1 MSGAHRLGTARE
13 LNLPY
18 GRTLVN
24 LLVDPGRAAELKA
37 VSRDLASLDLSPR
50 QLADLEML
58 ATGVFTPLTS
68 FMSQA
73 DYEAVCAGMRL
84 ADGRLWPVPVTLDV
98 SQKFAEKISSGQ
110 SIALRDG
117 EGTLM
122 AVLTVSEIWHP
133 DRGAEAQ
140 CLYGTRSFTH
150 AAANQL
156 LNASGEVCVTGRL
169 EVMEL
174 PSHHDFGPLRRT
186 PAEVRAQLARRG
198 VTRVVGY
205 HPRHL
210 MHRAHVEFTKRIAYL
225 NDAVLL
231 IQAAVG
237 RRGLND
243 ADHFTRARAL
253 RAALDHYSSQVAQ
266 LNLLELSPRHSGA
279 RAALWHAI
287 LHKNFGCSHF
297 IVEHDYDDQGEGAT
311 GDPLYGQYHG
321 LDSVTWHAQEI
332 GIEVVPFRNLVLEED
347 QPEKL
352 LSPRG
357 ASRRMKGRVR
367 ETSHE
372 QNAEIA
378 HWFSYPTVLEEW
390 RKTLRHGFT
399 LFFTGLSGAGKSTL
413 AQVLY
418 ARLKEQEARPV
429 TLLDGDIVHK
439 NISSELGFTREHRDM
454 NVLRQ
459 GYMASLIT
467 RHGGIA
473 ICAPIAP
480 YANTRAQVRA
490 MVEEDG
496 DFIEI
501 YVATPL
507 ATCEARDRKGLYARA
522 RAGLIRQFTG
532 VSDPYETPA
541 NPEIVVD
548 TSLQSASEAADKILA
563 YLMAQ
568 GYLGHGSTMQA
579 EQHKVRHEPITLW
592 TSDSGSLPQTLSSGD
607 AASSFGARMPLHKKV
622 N

>member
-1 MSGAHRLGTARE
+1 MSGAQRLGTLRE
-13 LNLPY
+13 LNQPY
-18 GRTLVN
+18 GGTLVN
-24 LLVDPGRAAELKA
+24 LLVSPDRAAELKA
-37 VSRDLASLDLSPR
+37 VSRDLVSLDLSPR
-50 QLADLEML
+50 HLADLEML
-58 ATGVFTPLTS
+58 ATGVFSPLQS
-68 FMSQA
+68 FMGQA
-73 DYEAVCAGMRL
+73 DYEAVCAHMRL
-84 ADGRLWPVPVTLDV
+84 ADGRLWPIPVTLDI
-98 SQKFAEKISSGQ
+98 SLKFSENILPGQ
-110 SIALRDG
+110 LIALRDG

-122 AVLTVSEIWHP
+122 AVLTVSEIWQP
-133 DRGAEAQ
+133 DKGAESQ
-140 CLYGTRSFTH
+140 CLYGTRSITH

-156 LNASGEVCVTGRL
+156 LNANGDACISGKL
-169 EVMEL
+169 EVVEL
-174 PSHHDFGPLRRT
+174 PIHHDFPRLRQT
-186 PAEVRAQLARRG
+186 PAEVRARLVRQN

-210 MHRAHVEFTKRIAYL
+210 MHRAHVEFTKRTAYL
-225 NDAVLL
+225 KDAVLL
-231 IQAAVG
+231 IQSHVG

-243 ADHFTRARAL
+243 ADHFSRVRAL
-253 RAALDHYSSQVAQ
+253 YAVLDRYSSQAAQ

-279 RAALWHAI
+279 RSAMWHAI

-357 ASRRMKGRVR
+357 ASRRMKGKIRVA
-367 ETSHE
+367 SHE

-378 HWFSYPTVLEEW
+378 HWFSYPAVLEEW
-390 RKTLRHGFT
+390 HKTLRQGFT

-429 TLLDGDIVHK
+429 TLLDGDIVRK
-439 NISSELGFTREHRDM
+439 NISSELGFSREHRDM

-459 GYMASLIT
+459 GYVASLIT

-496 DFIEI
+496 DFIEV

-507 ATCEARDRKGLYARA
+507 GTCESRDRKGLYARA
-522 RAGLIRQFTG
+522 RAGLIKQFTG
-532 VSDPYETPA
+532 VSDPYETPI

-548 TSLQSASEAADKILA
+548 TSLQSANEAADKILA
-563 YLMAQ
+563 YLTAQ
-568 GYLGHGSTMQA
+568 GYMTRVDKAGASQA
-579 EQHKVRHEPITLW
+579 KTTRDPATLW
-592 TSDSGSLPQTLSSGD
+592 TSTSGNVLPLTQSRGEAGPVLGTGKP
-607 AASSFGARMPLHKKV
+607 FHK
-622 N
+622 

>member
-1 MSGAHRLGTARE
+1 MGGIHRLRTSKE
-13 LNLPY
+13 LNSPY
-18 GRTLVN
+18 GGILIN
-24 LLVDPGRAAELKA
+24 LHVPPGRATELK
-37 VSRDLASLDLSPR
+37 SISQNLISIDLSPR
-50 QLADLEML
+50 QLTDLEML
-58 ATGVFTPLTS
+58 ATGVYSPLQS
-68 FMSQA
+68 FMGQA
-73 DYEAVCAGMRL
+73 DYEAVCARMRL
-84 ADGRLWPVPVTLDV
+84 ADGRLWPIPVTLDV
-98 SQKFAEKISSGQ
+98 PLKLAEEILPGQ
-110 SIALRDG
+110 SVALRDA
-117 EGTLM
+117 EGMLM
-122 AVLTVSEIWHP
+122 AVLTVSEIWQR
-133 DRGAEAQ
+133 DRGAESQ

-150 AAANQL
+150 MAANQL
-156 LNASGEVCVTGRL
+156 LNASSDTCLTGRL
-169 EVMEL
+169 EVVEL
-174 PSHHDFGPLRRT
+174 PMHHDFPALRRT
-186 PAEVRAQLARRG
+186 PAELRAHYAYHH

-205 HPRHL
+205 QPRHL
-210 MHRAHVEFTKRIAYL
+210 MHRAHVDFTKRTIYL
-225 NDAVLL
+225 KDAVLL
-231 IQAAVG
+231 IQASVG

-243 ADHFTRARAL
+243 ADHFSRARAL
-253 RAALDHYSSQVAQ
+253 SVVLDRYASQAAH
-266 LNLLELSPRHSGA
+266 LNLLELSPRHCGA
-279 RAALWHAI
+279 RSALWHAI

-332 GIEVVPFRNLVLEED
+332 GIELVPFRNLVLEED

-357 ASRRMKGRVR
+357 ASRRMKGKIR
-367 ETSHE
+367 ETSNE

-378 HWFSYPTVLEEW
+378 HWFSYPAVLEEW
-390 RKTLRHGFT
+390 RKTLRHGIT

-429 TLLDGDIVHK
+429 TLLDGDIVRK
-439 NISSELGFTREHRDM
+439 NISSELGFSREHRDI
-454 NVLRQ
+454 NIQRQ
-459 GYMASLIT
+459 GYIASLIT

-507 ATCEARDRKGLYARA
+507 AVCESRDRKGLYARA

-532 VSDPYETPA
+532 VSDPYETPL

-548 TSLQSASEAADKILA
+548 TSLQSADEAAEKILT
-563 YLMAQ
+563 YLVAQ
-568 GYLGHGSTMQA
+568 GYLSRHGKSSAVSAMPERDPSLLWQNASSGVLPMTRSTTDP
-579 EQHKVRHEPITLW
+579 VRT
-592 TSDSGSLPQTLSSGD
+592 TDSGK
-607 AASSFGARMPLHKKV
+607 PLFK
-622 N
+622 

>member
-1 MSGAHRLGTARE
+1 MSGLHRLGTSKQ
-13 LNLPY
+13 LNTPY
-18 GRTLVN
+18 GGILVN
-24 LLVDPGRAAELKA
+24 LKVNPERAAEIKA
-37 VSRDLASLDLSPR
+37 ASRDMVSLDLSPR
-50 QLADLEML
+50 HLADLEML
-58 ATGVFTPLTS
+58 ATGVFSPLQS
-68 FMSQA
+68 FMGRD
-73 DYEAVCAGMRL
+73 DYEAVCACMRL
-84 ADGRLWPVPVTLDV
+84 ADGRLWPIPVTLDIA
-98 SQKFAEKISSGQ
+98 QKFAEKISPGQ
-110 SIALRDG
+110 TIALRDG

-122 AVLTVSEIWHP
+122 AVLTVSEIWNP
-133 DRGAEAQ
+133 DRGAESQ
-140 CLYGTRSFTH
+140 CLYGTRSITH

-156 LNASGEVCVTGRL
+156 LNAGGDACITGRL
-169 EVMEL
+169 EVVEL
-174 PSHHDFGPLRRT
+174 PSHHDFAPLRRT
-186 PAEVRAQLARRG
+186 PAEVRAQLARQS

-210 MHRAHVEFTKRIAYL
+210 MHRAHVEFTKRTTYL
-225 NDAVLL
+225 KDAVLL

-243 ADHFTRARAL
+243 ADHFSRARAL
-253 RAALDHYSSQVAQ
+253 YAVLERYSSQAAH
-266 LNLLELSPRHSGA
+266 LNLLELSPRNSGPRSA
-279 RAALWHAI
+279 MWHAI

-321 LDSVTWHAQEI
+321 LDSMTWHAQEI

-367 ETSHE
+367 VASHE
-372 QNAEIA
+372 QNAEVA
-378 HWFSYPTVLEEW
+378 HWFSYPAVLEEW
-390 RKTLRHGFT
+390 HKTLRQGFT

-413 AQVLY
+413 AQVLT

-429 TLLDGDIVHK
+429 TLLDGDIVRK
-439 NISSELGFTREHRDM
+439 TISSELGFSREHRDI

-459 GYMASLIT
+459 GYVASLIT

-501 YVATPL
+501 HVATPL
-507 ATCEARDRKGLYARA
+507 TTCESRDRKGLYARA
-522 RAGLIRQFTG
+522 RAGLIKQFTG
-532 VSDPYETPA
+532 ITDPYETPV

-548 TSLQSASEAADKILA
+548 TSLQSATEAADKILA
-563 YLMAQ
+563 YLTAQ
-568 GYLGHGSTMQA
+568 GYMARQENSAVGQA
-579 EQHKVRHEPITLW
+579 KSKRDPATLW
-592 TSDSGSLPQTLSSGD
+592 TSATGRVLPLDQSHGEAGPVL
-607 AASSFGARMPLHKKV
+607 GAGKPLPK
-622 N
+622 

>member
-1 MSGAHRLGTARE
+1 MGGIHRLGKSKE
-13 LNLPY
+13 LNSPF
-18 GRTLVN
+18 GGALVN
-24 LLVDPGRAAELKA
+24 LKVTPDRAAELKA
-37 VSRDLASLDLSPR
+37 VSHDLVSVDLSPR

-58 ATGVFTPLTS
+58 ATGVFSPLQS
-68 FMSQA
+68 FMGRA
-73 DYEAVCAGMRL
+73 DYEAVCARMRL
-84 ADGRLWPVPVTLDV
+84 ADGRLWPIPVTLDI
-98 SQKFAEKISSGQ
+98 SQKLAEEISPGQ
-110 SIALRDG
+110 PVALRDA

-122 AVLTVSEIWHP
+122 AVLTVSEIWLR
-133 DRGAEAQ
+133 DRGAESQ

-150 AAANQL
+150 VAANQL
-156 LNASGEVCVTGRL
+156 LNASGDTCLSGGFEVV
-169 EVMEL
+169 EL
-174 PSHHDFGPLRRT
+174 PMHHDFPSLRRT
-186 PAEVRAQLARRG
+186 PAEWRAQYAQHH

-210 MHRAHVEFTKRIAYL
+210 MHRAHVEFTKRTAYL
-225 NDAVLL
+225 KDAVLL
-231 IQAAVG
+231 IQASVG

-243 ADHFTRARAL
+243 ADHFSRTRAL
-253 RAALDHYSSQVAQ
+253 SVVLDRYASQAAQ
-266 LNLLELSPRHSGA
+266 LNLLELSPRHVGA
-279 RAALWHAI
+279 RSALWHAI
-287 LHKNFGCSHF
+287 LHKNFGCTHF

-311 GDPLYGQYHG
+311 GDPMYGQYHG

-352 LSPRG
+352 LSLRG
-357 ASRRMKGRVR
+357 VSRRMKGKIR

-378 HWFSYPTVLEEW
+378 HWFSYPAVLEEW
-390 RKTLRHGFT
+390 RKTLRQGFT

-429 TLLDGDIVHK
+429 TLFDGDVVRK
-439 NISSELGFTREHRDM
+439 NISSELGFSREHRDI
-454 NVLRQ
+454 NIQRQ
-459 GYMASLIT
+459 GYIASLIT

-507 ATCEARDRKGLYARA
+507 AVCESRDRKGLYARA

-532 VSDPYETPA
+532 VSDPYDTPS

-548 TSLQSASEAADKILA
+548 TSLQSANEAADKILA

-568 GYLGHGSTMQA
+568 GYLTRLAQTAVVQA
-579 EQHKVRHEPITLW
+579 KPTRDPATLW
-592 TSDSGSLPQTLSSGD
+592 TSSSADVLPMTTLTAD
-607 AASSFGARMPLHKKV
+607 PARTTGPGKPLIK
-622 N
+622 

>member
-1 MSGAHRLGTARE
+1 MGGARRLGTATE
-13 LNLPY
+13 LNQPY
-18 GRTLVN
+18 GGTLVN
-24 LLVDPGRAAELKA
+24 LLAGPERAAELKA
-37 VSRDLASLDLSPR
+37 ISRDLISLDLAPR
-50 QLADLEML
+50 QLADLELL
-58 ATGVFTPLTS
+58 ATGVFSPLSS
-68 FMSQA
+68 FMGQA
-73 DYEAVCAGMRL
+73 DYEAVCARMRL

-98 SQKFAEKISSGQ
+98 TSKVAEKISAGQ
-110 SIALRDG
+110 SIALRDA
-117 EGTLM
+117 EGAMM
-122 AVLTVSEIWHP
+122 AVLTVTEMWQR

-140 CLYGTRSFTH
+140 CLYGTRSVTH

-156 LNASGEVCVTGRL
+156 HNATGEICLTGKL
-169 EVMEL
+169 EVVEL
-174 PSHHDFGPLRRT
+174 PVHHDFGALRQT
-186 PAEVRAQLARRG
+186 PAQVRAQLARRG
-198 VTRVVGY
+198 VMRVIGY

-210 MHRAHVEFTKRIAYL
+210 MHRAHVEFTKRTAYL
-225 NDAVLL
+225 KDAVLL

-237 RRGLND
+237 NRGLSD
-243 ADHFTRARAL
+243 SDHFARTRAL
-253 RAALDHYSSQVAQ
+253 RAVLDHYSSQLAQ
-266 LNLLELSPRHSGA
+266 LNLLELSPRYCGT
-279 RAALWHAI
+279 RTALWHAI

-297 IVEHDYDDQGEGAT
+297 IVEHDYDDQGEGAN

-321 LDSVTWHAQEI
+321 LDSVAWHAQEI

-367 ETSHE
+367 TVSHE

-378 HWFSYPTVLEEW
+378 HWFSYPAVLEEW
-390 RKTLRHGFT
+390 HKTLRQGFT

-413 AQVLY
+413 AQMLY

-429 TLLDGDIVHK
+429 TLLDGDIVRK

-459 GYMASLIT
+459 GFMAGLIT

-501 YVATPL
+501 FVATPIT
-507 ATCEARDRKGLYARA
+507 TCEARDRKGLYARA

-532 VSDPYETPA
+532 VSDPYETPV

-548 TSLQSASEAADKILA
+548 TSLQSASEAADRILA
-563 YLMAQ
+563 YLTAQ
-568 GYLGHGSTMQA
+568 GYLARGGQA
-579 EQHKVRHEPITLW
+579 EAEPARVKHDPITLW
-592 TSDSGSLPQTLSSGD
+592 TSASGSLPQTLSSGN
-607 AASSFGARMPLHKKV
+607 AVPSFGDGIRRVSK
-622 N
+622 

>member
-1 MSGAHRLGTARE
+1 MSGAQRLGTSRE
-13 LNLPY
+13 LNQPY
-18 GRTLVN
+18 GGTLVN
-24 LLVDPGRAAELKA
+24 LLVSPDRAAELKA
-37 VSRDLASLDLSPR
+37 VSHDLASLDLSPR

-58 ATGVFTPLTS
+58 ATGVFSPLTS
-68 FMSQA
+68 FMGQA

-84 ADGRLWPVPVTLDV
+84 ADGRLWPVPVTLDM
-98 SQKFAEKISSGQ
+98 SLKFAEKISPGQ

-122 AVLTVSEIWHP
+122 AVLTASEIWQP
-133 DRGAEAQ
+133 DRGAESQ

-150 AAANQL
+150 AGVNQL
-156 LNASGEVCVTGRL
+156 LNASGDACITGKL
-169 EVMEL
+169 EVVEL
-174 PSHHDFGPLRRT
+174 PVHHDFASLRRT
-186 PAEVRAQLARRG
+186 PAEVRMQLARRN

-210 MHRAHVEFTKRIAYL
+210 MHRAHVEFTKRAAYL
-225 NDAVLL
+225 KDAVLL
-231 IQAAVG
+231 IQVVVG
-237 RRGLND
+237 RKGVND
-243 ADHFTRARAL
+243 ADHFSRARAL
-253 RAALDHYSSQVAQ
+253 CAVLDHYSSQLAQ

-321 LDSVTWHAQEI
+321 LDSVVWHAQEI

-429 TLLDGDIVHK
+429 TLLDGDIVRK
-439 NISSELGFTREHRDM
+439 NISSELGFSREHRDM
-454 NVLRQ
+454 NVLRL

-507 ATCEARDRKGLYARA
+507 ATCETRDRKGQYARA
-522 RAGLIRQFTG
+522 RAGVIKQFTG
-532 VSDPYETPA
+532 VSDPYETPV

-563 YLMAQ
+563 YLTAQ
-568 GYLGHGSTMQA
+568 GYLGRGSTMQG
-579 EQHKVRHEPITLW
+579 EQQKVRHEPITLW
-592 TSDSGSLPQTLSSGD
+592 TSSAGSLPQTLSSGD
-607 AASSFGARMPLHKKV
+607 AASYLGTGKPLRK
-622 N
+622 

>member
-1 MSGAHRLGTARE
+1 MSGAHRLVTSKE
-13 LNLPY
+13 LNSPY
-18 GRTLVN
+18 GGTLVN
-24 LLVDPGRAAELKA
+24 LRVSPQRAAEIKA
-37 VSRDLASLDLSPR
+37 ASRDLVSLDLSPR
-50 QLADLEML
+50 HLADLEML
-58 ATGVFTPLTS
+58 ATGVFSPLQS
-68 FMSQA
+68 FMGRE
-73 DYEAVCAGMRL
+73 DYEAVCARMRL
-84 ADGRLWPVPVTLDV
+84 ADGRLWPIPVTLDIA
-98 SQKFAEKISSGQ
+98 QKFVGKISAGQ
-110 SIALRDG
+110 TIALRDG

-122 AVLTVSEIWHP
+122 AVLTVSEIWQP
-133 DRGAEAQ
+133 DKGAESQ
-140 CLYGTRSFTH
+140 CLYGTRSITH

-156 LNASGEVCVTGRL
+156 LNASDDACIAGKL
-169 EVMEL
+169 EVVEL
-174 PSHHDFGPLRRT
+174 PTHHDFAPMRRT
-186 PAEVRAQLARRG
+186 PAEIRTQLARQG

-210 MHRAHVEFTKRIAYL
+210 MHRAHVEFTKRTAYL
-225 NDAVLL
+225 KDAVLL

-243 ADHFTRARAL
+243 ADHFARARAL
-253 RAALDHYSSQVAQ
+253 SAVLDRYSSQAAH
-266 LNLLELSPRHSGA
+266 LNLLELSSRNSGPRSA
-279 RAALWHAI
+279 MWYAI

-332 GIEVVPFRNLVLEED
+332 GIEVAPFRSLVLEED

-357 ASRRMKGRVR
+357 AGRRMKGRVR
-367 ETSHE
+367 EATHE

-378 HWFSYPTVLEEW
+378 HWFSYPAVLEEW
-390 RKTLRHGFT
+390 HKTLRQGFT

-429 TLLDGDIVHK
+429 TLLDGDIVRK
-439 NISSELGFTREHRDM
+439 NISSELGFSREHRDM

-459 GYMASLIT
+459 GYVASLIT

-480 YANTRAQVRA
+480 YANTRAQVRS
-490 MVEEDG
+490 MIEEDG

-501 YVATPL
+501 HVATPL
-507 ATCEARDRKGLYARA
+507 ATCESRDRKGLYARA
-522 RAGLIRQFTG
+522 RAGLIKQFTG
-532 VSDPYETPA
+532 VSDPYETPI

-548 TSLQSASEAADKILA
+548 TSLQSANEAADKILA
-563 YLMAQ
+563 YLTAQ
-568 GYLGHGSTMQA
+568 GYMTQTSKAATSQTKPRDPA
-579 EQHKVRHEPITLW
+579 TLW
-592 TSDSGSLPQTLSSGD
+592 TSTAGSVLPMTQSHGEARPVLASGK
-607 AASSFGARMPLHKKV
+607 PLYK
-622 N
+622 

>member
-1 MSGAHRLGTARE
+1 MGGAQRLGTSRE
-13 LNLPY
+13 LNQPY
-18 GRTLVN
+18 GGTLVN
-24 LLVDPGRAAELKA
+24 LLVGPGRAAELKA
-37 VSRDLASLDLSPR
+37 VSRDLVSLDLSPR
-50 QLADLEML
+50 HLADLEML
-58 ATGVFTPLTS
+58 ATGVFSPLTS
-68 FMSQA
+68 FMGRE

-84 ADGRLWPVPVTLDV
+84 ADGRLWPIPVTLDA
-98 SQKFAEKISSGQ
+98 SSKFVEKISPGQ
-110 SIALRDG
+110 SMALRDG

-122 AVLTVSEIWHP
+122 AVLTVSEIWQP
-133 DRGAEAQ
+133 DRGAESQ

-156 LNASGEVCVTGRL
+156 LNANGDACITGKL
-169 EVMEL
+169 EVVEL
-174 PSHHDFGPLRRT
+174 PVHHDFIPLRRT
-186 PAEVRAQLARRG
+186 PAEVRAQLARRNATC
-198 VTRVVGY
+198 VIGY
-205 HPRHL
+205 HPRQL
-210 MHRAHVEFTKRIAYL
+210 MHRAHVEFTKRTAYL
-225 NDAVLL
+225 RDAVLL
-231 IQAAVG
+231 IQAVVG

-243 ADHFTRARAL
+243 ADHFARARAL
-253 RAALDHYSSQVAQ
+253 SAVIDRYSSQVAQ
-266 LNLLELSPRHSGA
+266 LNLLELSPRHSGVRSA
-279 RAALWHAI
+279 MWHAI

-297 IVEHDYDDQGEGAT
+297 IVEHDYDDHGEGAT
-311 GDPLYGQYHG
+311 GEPLYGRYHG
-321 LDSVTWHAQEI
+321 IESVAWHAQEI

-357 ASRRMKGRVR
+357 ASRRMKGRIR
-367 ETSHE
+367 EISHE
-372 QNAEIA
+372 RNAEIA
-378 HWFSYPTVLEEW
+378 HWFSYPAVLEEW
-390 RKTLRHGFT
+390 HKTLRHGFT

-429 TLLDGDIVHK
+429 TLLDGDIVRK
-439 NISSELGFTREHRDM
+439 NISSELGFSREHRDI

-459 GYMASLIT
+459 GYVASLIT

-507 ATCEARDRKGLYARA
+507 NTCETRDRKGLYARA
-522 RAGLIRQFTG
+522 RAGLIKQFTG
-532 VSDPYETPA
+532 VSDPYETPI

-548 TSLQSASEAADKILA
+548 TSLQSANEAADKILA

-568 GYLGHGSTMQA
+568 GYLTRESKA
-579 EQHKVRHEPITLW
+579 EAEHAKTRRDPATLW
-592 TSDSGSLPQTLSSGD
+592 TSTSGNVLSLTQSSGD
-607 AASSFGARMPLHKKV
+607 AGRTLGSGKPLQK
-622 N
+622 

>member
-1 MSGAHRLGTARE
+1 MSGAQRLGTSRA
-13 LNLPY
+13 LNQPY
-18 GRTLVN
+18 GGTLVN
-24 LLVDPGRAAELKA
+24 LRVSPDRAAELKA
-37 VSRDLASLDLSPR
+37 VSRDLVSLDLSPR
-50 QLADLEML
+50 HLADLEML
-58 ATGVFTPLTS
+58 ATGVFSPLRS
-68 FMSQA
+68 FMGQA
-73 DYEAVCAGMRL
+73 DYKAVCAGMRL
-84 ADGRLWPVPVTLDV
+84 ADGRLWPIPVTLDA
-98 SQKFAEKISSGQ
+98 SLKFAEKISPGQ
-110 SIALRDG
+110 SIALRDD

-122 AVLTVSEIWHP
+122 AVLTLSEIWQP
-133 DRGAEAQ
+133 DRGAESQ

-156 LNASGEVCVTGRL
+156 LNANGDACITGEL
-169 EVMEL
+169 EVVEL
-174 PSHHDFGPLRRT
+174 PVHHDFAPLRQA
-186 PAEVRAQLARRG
+186 PAEVRVQLARRN

-210 MHRAHVEFTKRIAYL
+210 MHRAHVEFTKRTTYL
-225 NDAVLL
+225 KDAVLL
-231 IQAAVG
+231 IQAVVG
-237 RRGLND
+237 RKGLND
-243 ADHFTRARAL
+243 ADHFARARAL
-253 RAALDHYSSQVAQ
+253 CAVLDHYSSRVAC
-266 LNLLELSPRHSGA
+266 LNLLELSPRYSGA
-279 RAALWHAI
+279 RTALWHAI

-311 GDPLYGQYHG
+311 GSPLYGQYHG
-321 LDSVTWHAQEI
+321 IDSVTWHAQEI

-357 ASRRMKGRVR
+357 ASRRMKGRIR

-372 QNAEIA
+372 RNAEIA
-378 HWFSYPTVLEEW
+378 HWFSYPVVLEEW

-418 ARLKEQEARPV
+418 ARLKEHEARPV
-429 TLLDGDIVHK
+429 TLLDGDIVRK
-439 NISSELGFTREHRDM
+439 NISSELGFSREHRDI

-459 GYMASLIT
+459 GYVASLIT

-507 ATCEARDRKGLYARA
+507 NTCETRDRKGLYARA
-522 RAGLIRQFTG
+522 RAGLIKQFTG
-532 VSDPYETPA
+532 VSDPYETPV

-548 TSLQSASEAADKILA
+548 TSLQSANEAADKILA
-563 YLMAQ
+563 YLTAQ
-568 GYLGHGSTMQA
+568 GYLIREGKAEA
-579 EQHKVRHEPITLW
+579 EQAKTKRDPATLW
-592 TSDSGSLPQTLSSGD
+592 ASTSGNVLSLTPSSGD
-607 AASSFGARMPLHKKV
+607 AGRALGSGKPLHK
-622 N
+622 

>member
-1 MSGAHRLGTARE
+1 MSGIHRLGASKE
-13 LNLPY
+13 LNSPY
-18 GRTLVN
+18 GGTLVN
-24 LLVDPGRAAELKA
+24 LKVNPQRAAEIKA
-37 VSRDLASLDLSPR
+37 ASRDLVSLDLSPR
-50 QLADLEML
+50 HLADLEML
-58 ATGVFTPLTS
+58 ATGVFSPLQS
-68 FMSQA
+68 FMGRE
-73 DYEAVCAGMRL
+73 DYEAVCARMRL
-84 ADGRLWPVPVTLDV
+84 ADGRLWPVPVTLDIAR
-98 SQKFAEKISSGQ
+98 KIAEKISPGQ
-110 SIALRDG
+110 AIALRDG

-122 AVLTVSEIWHP
+122 AVLTVSEIWQP
-133 DRGAEAQ
+133 DKGAESQ
-140 CLYGTRSFTH
+140 CLYGTRSITH

-156 LNASGEVCVTGRL
+156 LNASGESCITGKL
-169 EVMEL
+169 EVVEL
-174 PSHHDFGPLRRT
+174 PVHHDFTPMRRT
-186 PAEVRAQLARRG
+186 PAEVRAQLARQNA
-198 VTRVVGY
+198 TRVVGY

-210 MHRAHVEFTKRIAYL
+210 MHRAHVEFTKRTTYL
-225 NDAVLL
+225 KDAVLL
-231 IQAAVG
+231 IQSAVG

-243 ADHFTRARAL
+243 ADHFSRARAL
-253 RAALDHYSSQVAQ
+253 CAVLDRYSAQAAH
-266 LNLLELSPRHSGA
+266 LNFLELSPRNSGPRSA
-279 RAALWHAI
+279 MWHAI

-367 ETSHE
+367 EASHE
-372 QNAEIA
+372 QNAEVA
-378 HWFSYPTVLEEW
+378 HWFSYPAVLEEW
-390 RKTLRHGFT
+390 HKTLRQGFT

-429 TLLDGDIVHK
+429 TLLDGDIVRK
-439 NISSELGFTREHRDM
+439 NISSELGFSREHRDM

-459 GYMASLIT
+459 GYVASLIT

-480 YANTRAQVRA
+480 YANTRAQVRT

-507 ATCEARDRKGLYARA
+507 TTCESRDRKGLYARA
-522 RAGLIRQFTG
+522 RAGLIKQFTG
-532 VSDPYETPA
+532 VSDPYETPI

-563 YLMAQ
+563 YLTVQ
-568 GYLGHGSTMQA
+568 GYLAREDKTGTSQA
-579 EQHKVRHEPITLW
+579 KTKRGPATLW
-592 TSDSGSLPQTLSSGD
+592 TSTSGSVLPMTQSHGETGPVLGT
-607 AASSFGARMPLHKKV
+607 GKPLHK
-622 N
+622 

>member
-1 MSGAHRLGTARE
+1 MGGIHRLGTSKE
-13 LNLPY
+13 LNSPY
-18 GRTLVN
+18 GGTLVN
-24 LLVDPGRAAELKA
+24 LKVNPERAAEIKA
-37 VSRDLASLDLSPR
+37 TSRDLASLDLSPR

-58 ATGVFTPLTS
+58 ATGVFSPLQT
-68 FMSQA
+68 FMGRE
-73 DYEAVCAGMRL
+73 DYEAVCARMRL
-84 ADGRLWPVPVTLDV
+84 ADGRLWPIPVTLDI
-98 SQKFAEKISSGQ
+98 SLKFAENISPGQ
-110 SIALRDG
+110 QIALRDG

-122 AVLTVSEIWHP
+122 AVLTMSEIWQP
-133 DRGAEAQ
+133 DKGAESQ
-140 CLYGTRSFTH
+140 CLYGTRSITH

-156 LNASGEVCVTGRL
+156 LNASGDACITGKL
-169 EVMEL
+169 EVVEL
-174 PSHHDFGPLRRT
+174 PAHHDFASLRQT
-186 PAEVRAQLARRG
+186 PAEVRARLARQN

-210 MHRAHVEFTKRIAYL
+210 MHRAHVEFTKRTAYL
-225 NDAVLL
+225 KDAVLL
-231 IQAAVG
+231 IQSAVG

-243 ADHFTRARAL
+243 ADHFSRVRAL
-253 RAALDHYSSQVAQ
+253 CAVLDHYSSHVGQ
-266 LNLLELSPRHSGA
+266 LNLLELSPRYCGA
-279 RAALWHAI
+279 RSAIWHAI

-311 GDPLYGQYHG
+311 GESLYGEYHG
-321 LDSVTWHAQEI
+321 LDSVTWHVQEI

-357 ASRRMKGRVR
+357 ASRRMKGKIR
-367 ETSHE
+367 EASHE
-372 QNAEIA
+372 RNAEVA
-378 HWFSYPTVLEEW
+378 HWFSYPAVLEEW
-390 RKTLRHGFT
+390 RKTLRQGFT

-429 TLLDGDIVHK
+429 TLLDGDIVRKH
-439 NISSELGFTREHRDM
+439 ISSELGFSREHRDI

-459 GYMASLIT
+459 GYVASLIT

-507 ATCEARDRKGLYARA
+507 VTCESRDRKGLYARA
-522 RAGLIRQFTG
+522 RAGLIKQFTG
-532 VSDPYETPA
+532 VSDPYETPI

-548 TSLQSASEAADKILA
+548 TSMQSANEAADKILA
-563 YLMAQ
+563 YLTAQ
-568 GYLGHGSTMQA
+568 GYMTRADKAGADQA
-579 EQHKVRHEPITLW
+579 RPKRDPATLW
-592 TSDSGSLPQTLSSGD
+592 TSTSGGVLPLTPSHGE
-607 AASSFGARMPLHKKV
+607 AGPIPGTG
-622 N
+622 